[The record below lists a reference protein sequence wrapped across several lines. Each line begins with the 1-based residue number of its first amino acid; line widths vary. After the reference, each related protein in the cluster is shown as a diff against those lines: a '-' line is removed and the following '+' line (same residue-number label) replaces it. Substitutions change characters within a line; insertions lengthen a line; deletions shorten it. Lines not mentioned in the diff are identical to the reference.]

1 MLEDGSVSSGVIEG
15 KCFIEIRFFFARVR
29 KIKYLNKPE
38 ENKPT
43 QPIITDPASEKSS
56 ILK

>member
-1 MLEDGSVSSGVIEG
+1 MVLSKVNAALKFVS
-15 KCFIEIRFFFARVR
+15 FFARVR

-43 QPIITDPASEKSS
+43 QPIITDPASEKGSV
-56 ILK
+56 LK